1 MGDFK
6 IAYLPIGVPTFDLES
21 AKMQFEKSK
30 EVLNSLSSEVISP
43 NDMLLS
49 LDLVQSYIDEYFHYR
64 EPDLVIVQNIT
75 FANGS
80 YMSTILKHFHGPI
93 LLWTLGEPVIDG
105 GRLRLN
111 SLTGAFSAGY
121 TFKNLREGDF
131 SYVFGTPDEAR
142 ASIGT
147 IIEAARLRKEL
158 RELKIAAIGHTPE
171 GFGFGRALD
180 VEIQKVFGATLVSI
194 EVRELIGKAKQISD
208 EVCIEVIEEIK
219 EQVVG
224 IEKIPTKN
232 QMDFARVYMAYVTF
246 IKEQQIGALASR
258 CWPDF
263 FTDFGTPV
271 CMVLGLLNDLGIA
284 ASCEVDT
291 YGALSMYI
299 GMALSKSAVF
309 FGDPV
314 SLNEEENT
322 LTFWHCGMAPPSL
335 ARKDTGAVVGI
346 HPNRKIGPTLDFGCE
361 KMEEVTVFR
370 VGKKTNGSFRF
381 FVMKGEA
388 LDKPKQFNGT
398 SVVVK
403 VETSVKTVIAQSVT
417 EGWEPH
423 FVVIYKDVVNQIK
436 QLAIM
441 LGIEVVEK

>member
-1 MGDFK
+1 MGEFK

-21 AKMQFEKSK
+21 AKVQFEKSK
-30 EVLNSLSSEVISP
+30 EVLSSISEEVVFP

-49 LDLVQSYIDEYFHYR
+49 LDLVQSYIKEQFESG

-80 YMSTILKHFHGPI
+80 YMSSILKHFHGPV
-93 LLWTLGEPVIDG
+93 LLWTLQEPIIDG

-121 TFKNLREGDF
+121 TFKHLREGDF
-131 SYVFGTPDEAR
+131 TYIFGAPEGVKAF
-142 ASIGT
+142 IGVT
-147 IIEAARLRKEL
+147 IEAAKLKKKL
-158 RELKIAAIGHTPE
+158 GELKIAAIGHTPE

-180 VEIQKVFGATLVSI
+180 TEIQRVFGATLVSI
-194 EVRELIGKAKQISD
+194 EVRELINRAKQISD
-208 EVCIEVIEEIK
+208 EDCTEALQSVK

-224 IEKIPTKN
+224 LEKTPVKN
-232 QMDFARVYMAYVTF
+232 QLDFARVYIAYVAF
-246 IKEQQIGALASR
+246 IKEQHIGALASR

-299 GMALSKSAVF
+299 GMQLSKSAVF

-314 SLNEEENT
+314 SLDEEENT

-335 ARKDTGAVVGI
+335 ARKDTGAVVDV

-361 KMEEVTVFR
+361 KMKEVTVFR
-370 VGKKTNGSFRF
+370 VGKKTDGSFRF
-381 FVMKGEA
+381 FIMKGEA

-398 SVVVK
+398 SVVVR
-403 VETSVKTVIAQSVT
+403 VATAVKTVITQSVT

-423 FVVIYKDVVNQIK
+423 FVVIYKDVTSQIR
-436 QLAIM
+436 QLGIM